1 MNGDVVLLNS
11 CLARGACADITFRDG
26 VIHEIGDTEA
36 TGGTPKS
43 DRENAAIDPLIDF
56 RYAPNSGHSEAHA
69 GLPVMTQQRHL
80 VHPESEAKG
89 NHFGPAF
96 KLEAEHA
103 TQTGGPVLISPA
115 VWASL
120 IGT

>member
-1 MNGDVVLLNS
+1 MNHLFTQEQNVAFWLDSEVQS
-11 CLARGACADITFRDG
+11 S
-26 VIHEIGDTEA
+26 EIEVC
-36 TGGTPKS
+36 S
-43 DRENAAIDPLIDF
+43 SL
-56 RYAPNSGHSEAHA
+56 NSGHSVVHS
-69 GLPVMTQQRHL
+69 GLPFVTQQRHL